1 VLGWQLLGFNGWM
14 QCGTLPLI
22 NLQPR
27 ESIFFTCYAT
37 AGLVPPVSSFL
48 FSLLEFYRL
57 QLQHMSPHSLVLVAI
72 FVHFCEMFVCVRSS
86 VSLFRLFHVLRWSG
100 KGSSLIDAY
109 YFQLRAKGLIAYITP
124 ISPSMWD
131 RWREVWMIV
140 RVDVHDHLALPTQAP
155 TGKRSD

>member
-1 VLGWQLLGFNGWM
+1 VASILLCSHLRTEDDLRRLRRVLGWQLLGFNGWM

-57 QLQHMSPHSLVLVAI
+57 
-72 FVHFCEMFVCVRSS
+72 
-86 VSLFRLFHVLRWSG
+86 
-100 KGSSLIDAY
+100 
-109 YFQLRAKGLIAYITP
+109 
-124 ISPSMWD
+124 
-131 RWREVWMIV
+131 
-140 RVDVHDHLALPTQAP
+140 
-155 TGKRSD
+155 